1 MITKR
6 ITIVGVFV
14 LCSLLAGGRSQTA
27 PAPLTNIAGP
37 AYGTRVVA
45 DTQFSEKHSAANAV
59 DGRLEPGEGC
69 WYSQDWTQLP
79 CALTFTLDGEEEI
92 RQVVLHQARWN
103 GNMYHTKE
111 FALETSADGK
121 TWTRVATGELA
132 DDNEAKAVL
141 DVNLR
146 TRWLRRRMRLPWQQ
160 AYFQNLLR
168 DFGGLAV
175 TLRVTPYNLTPT
187 AERQQ
192 LLQAWVQQQHG
203 AAPPLTGRDREL
215 QVARLAP
222 AVQLAPH
229 GDAALGETDFLAHLP
244 MDVPASCRNGWGD
257 EL

>member
-103 GNMYHTKE
+103 GNIPHRE
-111 FALETSADGK
+111 FALRLRGRQ
-121 TWTRVATGELA
+121 TWTRVATGERY
-132 DDNEAKAVL
+132 E
-141 DVNLR
+141 
-146 TRWLRRRMRLPWQQ
+146 TTRRRRSW
-160 AYFQNLLR
+160 
-168 DFGGLAV
+168 
-175 TLRVTPYNLTPT
+175 T
-187 AERQQ
+187 
-192 LLQAWVQQQHG
+192 
-203 AAPPLTGRDREL
+203 
-215 QVARLAP
+215 
-222 AVQLAPH
+222 
-229 GDAALGETDFLAHLP
+229 
-244 MDVPASCRNGWGD
+244 
-257 EL
+257 